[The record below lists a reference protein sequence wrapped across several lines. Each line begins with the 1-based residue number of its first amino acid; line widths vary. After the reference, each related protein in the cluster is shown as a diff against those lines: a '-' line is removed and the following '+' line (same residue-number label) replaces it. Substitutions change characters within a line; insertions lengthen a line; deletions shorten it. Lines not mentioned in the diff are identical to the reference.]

1 MRQTVDTPLHHF
13 FRTSAQPCPYLAGE
27 TERKLI
33 TDLAG
38 RDAKGLYND
47 LSRAGF
53 RRSHHYAYRPVC
65 VGCAACVPVRIP
77 VAAFTSQRS
86 ARRLAQINADLTAG
100 PEPARA
106 TLELFKLFTRYL
118 QTRHGDS
125 DMAGMGYADF
135 RTMAEDSPI
144 DSIILTLR
152 DAKGRLAG
160 ACLTDVL
167 DDGLS
172 AVYSFYDSAE
182 AQRSLGTYLVL
193 KLIDHALRLGLP
205 YVYLGYWISGS
216 RKMAYKTRFRPL
228 EALGPG
234 GWAAFEP
241 G

>member
-13 FRTSAQPCPYLAGE
+13 FRTSAQPCPYLVGE

-33 TDLAG
+33 TDLTG
-38 RDAKGLYND
+38 RDAQRLYND

-65 VGCAACVPVRIP
+65 LGCSACVPVRIP
-77 VAAFTSQRS
+77 VARFASQRS
-86 ARRLAQINADLTAG
+86 ARRLAQINADLVASTDT
-100 PEPARA
+100 ARA
-106 TLELFKLFTRYL
+106 TIEQFKLFSRYL
-118 QTRHGDS
+118 QDRHGDS

-135 RTMAEDSPI
+135 RTMAEDSPL

-152 DAKGRLAG
+152 DDQGRLTG

-172 AVYSFYDSAE
+172 AVYSFYEPSAP
-182 AQRSLGTYLVL
+182 QRSLGTYLVL
-193 KLIDHALRLGLP
+193 KLIEHARSLDLP
-205 YVYLGYWISGS
+205 YVYLGYWIAGS

-228 EALGPG
+228 EALGAE
-234 GWAAFEP
+234 GWAEFEP